1 MFTKKIKLTFTALLI
16 SLLPLSSYAID
27 LKTAAQESAPKYT
40 LGAGGN
46 MEGLCIDIMQAI
58 TKVDPSITFN
68 GQDKFLPFK
77 RLQVEL
83 EKSKLDVFFGFKDN
97 AKRLKQYNFLQLPLY
112 QINYVVAVKIDD
124 NVNITSLDDVLALGD
139 KGKLLTVSSTGAS
152 KFLAKKEGLIVD
164 DHAKSTKAMLK
175 KLIAGQGR
183 FAFYHDLGLQETVR
197 SEGLEGKVK
206 VLPVTFLTYYHYAA
220 FSKSVSAEAVKQV
233 ETALNKV
240 KSSGELTKI
249 HTKYGLK

>member
-1 MFTKKIKLTFTALLI
+1 MFTKTIKLTFIALLI
-16 SLLPLSSYAID
+16 SLLPLSSYAVN
-27 LKTAAQESAPKYT
+27 LKTAAQESEPKYT
-40 LGAGGN
+40 LGADGN
-46 MEGLCIDIMQAI
+46 MKGLCIDIMQAI

-68 GQDKFLPFK
+68 GQEKFLPFK

-83 EKSKLDVFFGFKDN
+83 EKSKLDVFFGFKDS

-124 NVNITSLDDVLALGD
+124 DVNVTSLEDILALEG

-152 KFLAKKEGLIVD
+152 KFLDEKAGLIVD
-164 DHAKSTKAMLK
+164 DNAKSTKAMLK

-197 SEGLEGKVK
+197 SEGLGDKVK

-220 FSKSVSAEAVKQV
+220 FSKNISADTVKQV
-233 ETALNKV
+233 ENALNKV
-240 KSSGELTKI
+240 KSSGELAKI
-249 HTKYGLK
+249 HNKYGLR